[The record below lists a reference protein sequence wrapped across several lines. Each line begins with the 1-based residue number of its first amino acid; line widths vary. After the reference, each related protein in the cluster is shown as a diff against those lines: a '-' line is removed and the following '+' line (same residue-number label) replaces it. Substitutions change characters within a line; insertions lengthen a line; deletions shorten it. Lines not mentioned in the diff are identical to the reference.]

1 MIVATEFQCVFNV
14 YKNNWTNE
22 RGWETKRERWMQR
35 DGFIADGVHGKC
47 VKKKKKESGKTKKST
62 TMNPWRSILMDS
74 WRGLLNFTC
83 TTKQCNNLQWFSFS
97 FYSSFAFNTRAS
109 NFLIYFTASFNA
121 WNTRVCKCVYVIYV
135 HNPWKKK
142 KEKKKLEPIF
152 NIFVKFN

>member
-1 MIVATEFQCVFNV
+1 MD
-14 YKNNWTNE
+14 KWKGMGNE
-22 RGWETKRERWMQR
+22 AGKMNAKGWIHRGWSSWEMCK
-35 DGFIADGVHGKC
+35 KK
-47 VKKKKKESGKTKKST
+47 KKKKKESGKTKKST

-109 NFLIYFTASFNA
+109 NFLIYFIASFNA
-121 WNTRVCKCVYVIYV
+121 WNTRVCKCVHVIYV

-142 KEKKKLEPIF
+142 KKKR
-152 NIFVKFN
+152 N